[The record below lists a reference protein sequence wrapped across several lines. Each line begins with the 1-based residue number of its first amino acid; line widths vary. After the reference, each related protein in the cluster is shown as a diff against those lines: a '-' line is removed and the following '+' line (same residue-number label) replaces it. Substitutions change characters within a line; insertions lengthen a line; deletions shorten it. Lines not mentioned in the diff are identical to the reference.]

1 MHNVIP
7 TESLQR
13 HFTVNSKRP
22 RLTSLNHHVTKSRLT
37 VTFRSTIP
45 VRCCGSKTHET
56 FLSVSYLLGRKLPSC
71 PASLPSEEITYVGL
85 CISSN
90 LHFSWA
96 GGVVLAGTRQK
107 MHEPGLKCP
116 LKFLSLPGLKCPLKF
131 RSLPGLKYPLKFPS
145 LPGLK
150 CPLQFPSLPGLKCPL
165 KFPFLPGLK
174 YPLKFPSLPGLKYPL
189 RFPSLPG
196 LKCHLKFPSLPGLKC
211 PLKFPSLQPFI
222 NVGFAGYDVLKQVQ
236 LQTYS
241 V

>member
-1 MHNVIP
+1 MPYLTELNSFRTCWREGKTASKNFQIGVYVIIP
-7 TESLQR
+7 STQDAQRHTNRKSLQR

-116 LKFLSLPGLKCPLKF
+116 LKF
-131 RSLPGLKYPLKFPS
+131 
-145 LPGLK
+145 
-150 CPLQFPSLPGLKCPL
+150 
-165 KFPFLPGLK
+165 
-174 YPLKFPSLPGLKYPL
+174 
-189 RFPSLPG
+189 
-196 LKCHLKFPSLPGLKC
+196 
-211 PLKFPSLQPFI
+211 PSLQPFI